1 MNRLRHTLLICCFLS
16 PVTFASTV
24 LENPLWRVELDPAT
38 LAIRV
43 TPSGQPQ
50 VQASN
55 GVAARA
61 VSQLAQNDQ
70 QVSWQWDDGAYRV
83 SASLE
88 QRDLLLSITA
98 REAGELPILVQP
110 ASALGKGLM
119 WPLAEGHY
127 VPAGNA
133 LWNAFLVEQGL
144 RHQHGIRQLPRQRT
158 HDPGAKR

>member
-1 MNRLRHTLLICCFLS
+1 MNRLRHTLLICCLFLS
-16 PVTFASTV
+16 PLAFAGTV

-61 VSQLAQNDQ
+61 VSQLAQNAQ
-70 QVSWQWDDGAYRV
+70 QASWQWDDGAYRV
-83 SASLE
+83 TASLE

-98 REAGELPILVQP
+98 REAGELPILLQP
-110 ASALGKGLM
+110 PSAFPGG
-119 WPLAEGHY
+119 
-127 VPAGNA
+127 AG
-133 LWNAFLVEQGL
+133 
-144 RHQHGIRQLPRQRT
+144 
-158 HDPGAKR
+158 